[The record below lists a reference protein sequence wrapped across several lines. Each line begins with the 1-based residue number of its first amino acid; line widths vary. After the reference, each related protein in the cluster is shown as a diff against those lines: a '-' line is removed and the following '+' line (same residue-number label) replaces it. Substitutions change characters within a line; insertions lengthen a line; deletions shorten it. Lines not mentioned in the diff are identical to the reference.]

1 MTTDIPTK
9 QKTILFF
16 AYGTLRK
23 DERLHDWIE
32 GEIVSELGEAT
43 VPFAR
48 LYYGRTHTSFP
59 YLVETSAP
67 SDKAVGEVYE
77 LPLSDNVMQMLQME
91 INAGY
96 HLVEVEATLTDGET
110 HRVALCMWDG
120 VVGEALPDNNW
131 KSPERVAFWQ

>member
-9 QKTILFF
+9 QQTILFF

-32 GEIVSELGEAT
+32 NDIIRELGEAT

-48 LYYGRTHTSFP
+48 LYYGRGHNAYP
-59 YLVETSAP
+59 YLVETDVP
-67 SDKAVGEVYE
+67 SDNAVGEVYE
-77 LPLSDNVMQMLQME
+77 LPLNESVMGMLEME

-96 HLVEVEATLTDGET
+96 HLMEVEATLADDT
-110 HRVALCMWDG
+110 HERVVLCMWDG
-120 VVGEALPDNNW
+120 VVGDAVPENNW
-131 KSPERVAFWQ
+131 KSPQRVVFW